1 MGGVAPPPPSF
12 RKAELLLETP
22 RPSNCELTLREIHKM
37 PLTRKRDGRAGFS
50 WPFGCFSP
58 FRGFRLWSQVGFS
71 RKICSQSSFHKRM
84 FFSKMIA
91 VWNWIFIL
99 FLFQNVFG
107 RKWDNSKVNLSLNF
121 LDAFVCEM
129 CSGGNGQY
137 ESYIIELIF
146 VFLLICYNFSCI
158 NISY

>member
-91 VWNWIFIL
+91 VWNWIFISKCVRSKMRQFESEL
-99 FLFQNVFG
+99 VVKFSWCVCLRNVFG
-107 RKWDNSKVNLSLNF
+107 WKWAIWKLYYWVNLRV
-121 LDAFVCEM
+121 FV
-129 CSGGNGQY
+129 N
-137 ESYIIELIF
+137 
-146 VFLLICYNFSCI
+146 LLQF
-158 NISY
+158 